1 MRKRNSLT
9 TNFVI
14 NRDAVAELR
23 HTGFDTSSTGSDS
36 DLDHNEE
43 VVSNG
48 SGDTEGPEEDGPSSL
63 SGDDFSS
70 SKAETNW
77 PYTFLEAPNP
87 VRSDVDFD
95 RHHARE
101 FAKLLASE
109 LVPKL
114 VRLRSSIEVKRTN
127 LTRKCILLNLE
138 RSIRWTK
145 LYKSLHR
152 RYAKRIV

>member
-1 MRKRNSLT
+1 MINTKLIFLT
-9 TNFVI
+9 

-36 DLDHNEE
+36 DLDQNEE

-87 VRSDVDFD
+87 VRSDIDFD

-101 FAKLLASE
+101 FAKLLASD

-114 VRLRSSIEVKRTN
+114 IRLRSSIEVRRTD
-127 LTRKCILLNLE
+127 K
-138 RSIRWTK
+138 
-145 LYKSLHR
+145 
-152 RYAKRIV
+152 